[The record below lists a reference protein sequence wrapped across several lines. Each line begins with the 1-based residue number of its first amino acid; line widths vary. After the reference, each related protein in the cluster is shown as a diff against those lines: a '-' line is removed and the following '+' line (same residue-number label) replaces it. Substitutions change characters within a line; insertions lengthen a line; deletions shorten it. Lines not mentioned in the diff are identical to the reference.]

1 MKTYIAIDL
10 KSFYASVE
18 CVERGLDPLTANLV
32 VADAS
37 RSSKTI
43 CLAVSPALKAYGLKG
58 RCRLFEV
65 EQKIKEL
72 KYQKGLDVK
81 YITAIPHMA
90 LYMEYSARIYQIYT
104 KYVSEQ
110 DIHVY
115 SIDEVFMDVSEYL
128 SLYKMSAYELCQ
140 TIIQDVLQTTG
151 ITATA
156 GIAPNLYLCK
166 VAMDIVA
173 KKQKADPYG
182 VRIAQIDEMSYRKLL
197 WEHTPL
203 TDFWRVGRGISKRLE
218 DHGLYT
224 MGDIARE
231 SLLDEEWFYDEFGI
245 DAEILIDHAWG
256 YEPCTI
262 ENIKQYK
269 PNLSSISSG
278 QVLSKPYK
286 KDQARIIVR
295 EMVEGLIHDLIDK
308 QLVTSGISLYIGYDR
323 INLNSNSYRG
333 EVKKDYFGRMT
344 PKSANKS
351 IQLKSH
357 TSSYNKL
364 VSQTM
369 YLFDKIMNPKLSVR
383 RINIAFHNCIPEKES
398 FEQLDLFSNPEKETK
413 DKQLQQTLLN
423 IEKKFGKGSVF
434 KGTDLEEGA
443 TTLERQ
449 KQIGGHRA

>member
-1 MKTYIAIDL
+1 MRTYIAIDL

-18 CVERGLDPLTANLV
+18 CVERGLDPLTTNLV

-37 RSSKTI
+37 RTSKTI
-43 CLAVSPALKAYGLKG
+43 CLAITPSLKALGLKG
-58 RCRLFEV
+58 RSRLFEV
-65 EQKIKEL
+65 EQKIKDIQY
-72 KYQKGLDVK
+72 KTGKVVK

-104 KYVSEQ
+104 KYISAQ

-115 SIDEVFMDVSEYL
+115 SIDEVFMDVTEYL
-128 SLYKMSAYELCQ
+128 SLYKMSAYQLCQ

-166 VAMDIVA
+166 IAMDIVA
-173 KKQKADPYG
+173 KKQKADAYG
-182 VRIAQIDEMSYRKLL
+182 VRIAQIDESRYRNLL
-197 WEHTPL
+197 WNHKPL
-203 TDFWRVGRGISKRLE
+203 SDFWRIGKGISKRLE

-231 SLLDEEWFYDEFGI
+231 SLLDPDWFYDEFGI

-262 ENIKQYK
+262 ENIKNYK

-278 QVLSKPYK
+278 QVLSSPYTIEK
-286 KDQARIIVR
+286 ARIIVR
-295 EMVEGLIHDLIDK
+295 EMIEGLIHDLIDK
-308 QLVTSGISLYIGYDR
+308 KLVTSGIHLFIGYDR
-323 INLNSNSYRG
+323 ISLDSHSYLG
-333 EVKKDYFGRMT
+333 EVKQDYYGRMV
-344 PKSANKS
+344 PKSANKALT
-351 IQLKSH
+351 LKTH
-357 TSSYNKL
+357 TSSYQKL
-364 VSQTM
+364 VTETM
-369 YLFDKIMNPKLSVR
+369 HLFDKIVNPTLYIR
-383 RINIAFHNCIPEKES
+383 RITISFHNCKLEKES
-398 FEQLDLFSNPEKETK
+398 FEQLDLFTNHEEETK
-413 DKQLQQTLLN
+413 DKQLQQTLLD
-423 IEKKFGKGSVF
+423 IQKKFGKGSVF

-449 KQIGGHRA
+449 KQIGGHKA